1 MINLNPYYNPDE
13 RQTLYHHKELLKI
26 AEQDRLVRLAM
37 KASQPVPVQAK
48 TSLKEL
54 FSRLK
59 GFKLSRK
66 APSSHP
72 A

>member
-1 MINLNPYYNPDE
+1 MINLNPCYNPDE

-37 KASQPVPVQAK
+37 RTDQPFPMKTK

-54 FSRLK
+54 FLRLK